1 MSVGS
6 GRTSK
11 ALEGRDADELGL
23 RAGSASL
30 GAAASV
36 SASKDGITLLIS
48 DTEMPFPTKPTLP
61 VLARA
66 PDPFPAD
73 SSESKAAGVV
83 AGAKD
88 ERRLSAEAM
97 AK

>member
-1 MSVGS
+1 MD
-6 GRTSK
+6 
-11 ALEGRDADELGL
+11 GRDADELDL

-30 GAAASV
+30 EAAASV
-36 SASKDGITLLIS
+36 SASKDGMTLLIS
-48 DTEMPFPTKPTLP
+48 ETEMPLPTKPTLP

-66 PDPFPAD
+66 PDPFLAD
-73 SSESKAAGVV
+73 ISESKAVGGV

-97 AK
+97 AR